1 LEIILKKK
9 WEIKNSIDNS
19 VIEKISKENNLGYLI
34 ASILANK
41 NIVNKDKID
50 KFLNPK
56 RSDFSDPFLMPDMK
70 QAIDRI
76 EQALNKKEK
85 IVIYGDYDVDGI
97 TSSAILK
104 RFFKENLDYDVDVY
118 IPNRITEGYG
128 LNIDAIQKIIDEKY
142 KLIITVDCGI
152 TAIDEINKAKENG
165 IDVIVTDHHEQGENI
180 PEAIAV
186 VDLKRKDCKLDF
198 REFAGCG
205 VAFKLIQALSIRL
218 NLKEECYLKYLDIA
232 AIGTISDIVPLIK
245 ENRTITKLG
254 LMLLKQTKNI
264 GLRTLINDVAFKAI
278 DSNSISFG
286 LAPRIN
292 ACGRMGH
299 QDDALELLLTD
310 DPIEARK
317 LVATLNGYNNKRQE
331 IEKNITDEVIKS
343 IESKNQTDSII
354 VEAGEGWHHGVIG
367 IVSSKITDMYNKP
380 SILLSI
386 EDDLSKGSG
395 RSIQGF
401 DLHEALINLKDEI
414 VQAGGHSMAIGMT
427 IKTENIEA
435 FREKINEY
443 ALANN
448 IQELVPIIEIDS
460 ILNLKD
466 INIEEIKELS
476 LLEPF
481 GEENNKPIF
490 RLNKLKIESIRALTE
505 GKHLKLDLV
514 DENMNHISAIG
525 FFLGYLSDEYRV
537 GDVID
542 IIGNLE
548 INSFNNIENIQ
559 ILIKDIRH
567 SI

>member
-1 LEIILKKK
+1 MKKK

-41 NIVNKDKID
+41 NIVNKDEID

-76 EQALNKKEK
+76 EQALNKREK

-142 KLIITVDCGI
+142 NLIITVDCGI

-165 IDVIVTDHHEQGENI
+165 IDVIVTDHHEQGESI

-232 AIGTISDIVPLIK
+232 AIGTISDIVPLVK

>member
-1 LEIILKKK
+1 MKKK

-41 NIVNKDKID
+41 NIVNKDEID

-56 RSDFSDPFLMPDMK
+56 RSDFSNPFLMPDMK

-104 RFFKENLDYDVDVY
+104 RFFKENLEYDVDVY

-142 KLIITVDCGI
+142 NLIITVDCGI

-165 IDVIVTDHHEQGENI
+165 IDVIVTDHHEQAENI

-186 VDLKRKDCKLDF
+186 VDLKRKDCKSDF

-218 NLKEECYLKYLDIA
+218 DLKEECYLKYLDIA
-232 AIGTISDIVPLIK
+232 AIGTISDIVPLVK

-386 EDDLSKGSG
+386 EDDISKGSG

-427 IKTENIEA
+427 IKTENIEK

-537 GDVID
+537 GDIID

-548 INSFNNIENIQ
+548 INTFNNIENIQ

>member
-1 LEIILKKK
+1 MKKK

-41 NIVNKDKID
+41 NIVNKDEID

-76 EQALNKKEK
+76 EQALNKREK

-128 LNIDAIQKIIDEKY
+128 LNIEAIQKIIDEKY
-142 KLIITVDCGI
+142 NLIITVDCGI

-218 NLKEECYLKYLDIA
+218 DLKEECYLKYLDIA
-232 AIGTISDIVPLIK
+232 AIGTISDIVPLVK